1 MKDVRIEWD
10 PEKAARNYWLHRVSF
25 ESAAKALDDA
35 FSVEW
40 LDDREAYGEERINL
54 LGMCDGKLLH
64 VTFTMRGE
72 LFRIISAR
80 RAERHEQHY
89 YYRENSR

>member
-1 MKDVRIEWD
+1 MKDFRIEWD

-35 FSVEW
+35 FFVEW

-54 LGMCDGKLLH
+54 LGM
-64 VTFTMRGE
+64 
-72 LFRIISAR
+72 
-80 RAERHEQHY
+80 
-89 YYRENSR
+89 

>member
-25 ESAAKALDDA
+25 ESSAKALDDA

-54 LGMCDGKLLH
+54 LGM
-64 VTFTMRGE
+64 
-72 LFRIISAR
+72 
-80 RAERHEQHY
+80 
-89 YYRENSR
+89 